1 MLVALTRAVPQS
13 ISLCELTHLDR
24 KPIDLERAR
33 KQHEAYENAL
43 SDAGC
48 RIERLPAA
56 DELPDSVFV
65 EDTAI
70 VLDEV
75 AVITRPGAESRRP
88 ETASVV
94 ASLRNYRELIANPVF
109 WTAFVNT
116 MYFALVGG
124 PLTVAVSLF
133 AALLVNAKLT
143 RWKALFRTIYF
154 APVVTTLVAVAV
166 VFKYLY
172 HPRFGIINIALGAL
186 HLPQP
191 DWLGDPH
198 FAMPAI
204 ILLAVWKGFGYTM
217 IIFIAGLQNVP
228 EELYEAARLDGA
240 GMWRQFRHVTLPMLG
255 PTFLFVGVVVAIGQL
270 QIFAEPYVMTKGGPL
285 NKTLTIVMMM
295 YEQGFKFWRMG
306 YAAAVAFV
314 LFLIIGAATLVQMRL
329 REKQ

>member
-1 MLVALTRAVPQS
+1 MKNPEARAAFLFLAPAVVLLSVFFFAPV
-13 ISLCELTHLDR
+13 I
-24 KPIDLERAR
+24 AGF
-33 KQHEAYENAL
+33 AL
-43 SDAGC
+43 SVTDFDLYSIGDIHNL
-48 RIERLPAA
+48 R
-56 DELPDSVFV
+56 FV
-65 EDTAI
+65 A
-70 VLDEV
+70 
-75 AVITRPGAESRRP
+75 
-88 ETASVV
+88 
-94 ASLRNYRELIANPVF
+94 LRNYRELLANPIF
-109 WTAFVNT
+109 WTAFANT
-116 MYFALVGG
+116 LYFALVGG

-143 RWKALFRTIYF
+143 RWKALFRTVYF
-154 APVVTTLVAVAV
+154 APVVTTLVAVSV

-172 HPRFGIINIALGAL
+172 HPRFGLINLALGAL

-198 FAMPAI
+198 WAMPAI
-204 ILLAVWKGFGYTM
+204 ILLGVWKGFGYTM

-240 GMWRQFRHVTLPMLG
+240 GMWRQFRHVTMPMLG

-285 NKTLTIVMMM
+285 NKTMTIVMMM

-314 LFLIIGAATLVQMRL
+314 LFLIIGAATVVQMRL

>member
-1 MLVALTRAVPQS
+1 MKTTEARAALLFLAPA
-13 ISLCELTHLDR
+13 IIILSLFFFL
-24 KPIDLERAR
+24 PVIAGF
-33 KQHEAYENAL
+33 AL
-43 SDAGC
+43 SVTDFDLYTLGDVHNL
-48 RIERLPAA
+48 R
-56 DELPDSVFV
+56 FV
-65 EDTAI
+65 A
-70 VLDEV
+70 
-75 AVITRPGAESRRP
+75 
-88 ETASVV
+88 
-94 ASLRNYRELIANPVF
+94 LRNYRELFVNPIF
-109 WTAFVNT
+109 WTAFGNT

-172 HPRFGIINIALGAL
+172 HPRFGIINLALGAL

-217 IIFIAGLQNVP
+217 IIFIAGLQNIP

-240 GMWRQFRHVTLPMLG
+240 GAWGQFRHVTLPMLG

-270 QIFAEPYVMTKGGPL
+270 QIFAEPYVMTGGGPL

-295 YEQGFKFWRMG
+295 YQQGFKFWRMG
-306 YAAAVAFV
+306 YAAAVAFI
-314 LFLIIGAATLVQMRL
+314 LFLVIGVATLLQMRL
-329 REKQ
+329 GEKR

>member
-1 MLVALTRAVPQS
+1 VKTTESRAALLFVAPAFVILSVFFFAPV
-13 ISLCELTHLDR
+13 I
-24 KPIDLERAR
+24 AGF
-33 KQHEAYENAL
+33 AL
-43 SDAGC
+43 SITDFDLYSIGDIHNL
-48 RIERLPAA
+48 R
-56 DELPDSVFV
+56 FV
-65 EDTAI
+65 A
-70 VLDEV
+70 
-75 AVITRPGAESRRP
+75 
-88 ETASVV
+88 
-94 ASLRNYRELIANPVF
+94 LRNYRDLLANPIF
-109 WTAFVNT
+109 WTAFGNT
-116 MYFALVGG
+116 LYFALVGG

-143 RWKALFRTIYF
+143 RWKALFRTVYF
-154 APVVTTLVAVAV
+154 APVVTTLVAVSV

-172 HPRFGIINIALGAL
+172 HPRFGLINLALGAL

-204 ILLAVWKGFGYTM
+204 ILLGVWKGFGYTM

-240 GMWRQFRHVTLPMLG
+240 GMWKQFRHVTLPMLG

-285 NKTLTIVMMM
+285 NKTLTMVMMM

-314 LFLIIGAATLVQMRL
+314 LFLIIGAATLLQMRL
-329 REKQ
+329 GKKS

>member
-1 MLVALTRAVPQS
+1 MKNNEARAALLFLAPA
-13 ISLCELTHLDR
+13 IIILSLFFFL
-24 KPIDLERAR
+24 PVIAGF
-33 KQHEAYENAL
+33 AL
-43 SDAGC
+43 SVTDFDLYTLGDVHNL
-48 RIERLPAA
+48 R
-56 DELPDSVFV
+56 FV
-65 EDTAI
+65 A
-70 VLDEV
+70 
-75 AVITRPGAESRRP
+75 
-88 ETASVV
+88 
-94 ASLRNYRELIANPVF
+94 LRNYRELFANPVF
-109 WTAFVNT
+109 WSAFGNT
-116 MYFALVGG
+116 MYFAFVGG

-217 IIFIAGLQNVP
+217 IIFIAGLQNIP

-240 GMWRQFRHVTLPMLG
+240 GAWGQFRHVTLPMLG

-270 QIFAEPYVMTKGGPL
+270 QIFAEPYVMTQGGPL

-295 YEQGFKFWRMG
+295 YQQGFKFWRMG
-306 YAAAVAFV
+306 YAAAVAFI
-314 LFLIIGAATLVQMRL
+314 LFLVIGAATLLQMRL
-329 REKQ
+329 GEKR

>member
-1 MLVALTRAVPQS
+1 MKNNEARAALFFLAPA
-13 ISLCELTHLDR
+13 IIILSLFFFL
-24 KPIDLERAR
+24 PVIAGF
-33 KQHEAYENAL
+33 AL
-43 SDAGC
+43 SVTDFDLYTLGDVHNL
-48 RIERLPAA
+48 R
-56 DELPDSVFV
+56 FV
-65 EDTAI
+65 A
-70 VLDEV
+70 
-75 AVITRPGAESRRP
+75 
-88 ETASVV
+88 
-94 ASLRNYRELIANPVF
+94 LRNYRELFANPVF
-109 WTAFVNT
+109 WTAFGNT

-172 HPRFGIINIALGAL
+172 HPRFGIINMALGAL

-204 ILLAVWKGFGYTM
+204 ILLSVWKGFGYTM
-217 IIFIAGLQNVP
+217 IIFIAGLQNIP

-240 GMWRQFRHVTLPMLG
+240 GAWGQFRHVTMPMLG

-270 QIFAEPYVMTKGGPL
+270 QIFAAPYVMTGGGPL

-295 YEQGFKFWRMG
+295 YQQGFKFWRMG
-306 YAAAVAFV
+306 YAAAVAFI
-314 LFLIIGAATLVQMRL
+314 LFLVIGAATLLQMRL
-329 REKQ
+329 GEKR